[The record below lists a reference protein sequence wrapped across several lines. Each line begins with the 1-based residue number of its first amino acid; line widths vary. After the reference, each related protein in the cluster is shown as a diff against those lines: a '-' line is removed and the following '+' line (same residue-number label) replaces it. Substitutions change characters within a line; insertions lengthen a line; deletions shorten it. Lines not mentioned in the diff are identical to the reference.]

1 MSSNFKHTVLLVDDE
16 EGILKSLKRLL
27 KVLDIDIITA
37 QTGNDALEALRR
49 NRVSL
54 IISDQRMPGM
64 TGVELLCE
72 SREVAPDAVKILLTG
87 YADVE
92 ATKDAINS
100 GAIRYYFNKPWDDE
114 FLLSRIRESL
124 ELYKMT
130 IDNGR
135 LGELL
140 KKQNEQLKEM
150 NRTLEERVAEQT
162 GEIKAQNAELTESFM
177 GTIKAFST
185 IIDLRFKDVGSHS
198 QRVSSLSS
206 KICKAMNMEGKDYQ
220 DIVIAAYLHDIGK
233 VGLSDKI
240 LQKKQHE
247 LNKSELEEYKNH
259 PILGQSCVYGIAG
272 FMEICVIIR
281 HHHENYNGS
290 GYPDNIRENRIPF
303 GARIIRIADAFDKY
317 AFEKGYPNEKMLK
330 EAAAHLVE
338 YSGSVYDPEIVKKFI
353 EYDLAQHYVYPDS
366 SDTIT
371 VRPAELEIGMILA
384 SDIFTKSGMFLLPKG
399 AKLSSGMIRRIIK
412 IDGIDPIR
420 EAVTVNKQSIQK
432 KNDYAAVQNIIG

>member
-1 MSSNFKHTVLLVDDE
+1 MSNNFKHTVLLVDDE

-37 QTGNDALEALRR
+37 QTGSEALGLLGH

-64 TGVELLCE
+64 TGVELLCK
-72 SREVAPDAVKILLTG
+72 SRDVAPDAVKILLTG
-87 YADVE
+87 YADIE

-100 GAIRYYFNKPWDDE
+100 GSIRYYFNKPWDDE

-124 ELYKMT
+124 ELYRMT
-130 IDNGR
+130 IDNR
-135 LGELL
+135 HLGELL
-140 KKQNEQLKEM
+140 KKQNEQLKIM
-150 NRTLEERVAEQT
+150 NKTLEERVAEQT

-198 QRVSSLSS
+198 QRVASLSS
-206 KICKAMNMEGKDYQ
+206 KICKAMNIAGKDYQ

-233 VGLSDKI
+233 VGMSDKI

-247 LNKSELEEYKNH
+247 LNKNELEEYKNH
-259 PILGQSCVYGIAG
+259 SILGQSCIYSIAG
-272 FMEICVIIR
+272 FAEICVIIR

-290 GYPDNIRENRIPF
+290 GYPDNIREKRIPF
-303 GARIIRIADAFDKY
+303 GARIIRVADAFDKY

-338 YSGSVYDPEIVKKFI
+338 YSDSVYDPEIVKKFI
-353 EYDLAQHYVYPDS
+353 EYDLAQHFVYPDS

-371 VRPAELEIGMILA
+371 VRASELEIGMILA

-399 AKLSSGMIRRIIK
+399 AKLSAGMIRRIIK

-420 EAVTVNKQSIQK
+420 EAVTVNKQLLQK
-432 KNDYAAVQNIIG
+432 ENNYAAVQNIIG